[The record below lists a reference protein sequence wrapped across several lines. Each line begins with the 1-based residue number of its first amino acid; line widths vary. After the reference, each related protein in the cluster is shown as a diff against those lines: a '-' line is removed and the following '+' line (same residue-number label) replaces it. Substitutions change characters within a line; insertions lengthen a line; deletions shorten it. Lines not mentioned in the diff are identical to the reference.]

1 MKSKKGISLIVLII
15 TIIVVIILAAV
26 VILTIS
32 KNNPVES
39 AKEAT
44 FKEDVRS
51 FQDELNMY
59 ISNEYTKLQ
68 GMRDSKIS
76 TINIPATYSE
86 MKTYI
91 SSYKE
96 KYDKK
101 LGIEDDKIVY
111 FPKEVTNNEKKWLE
125 DLNISASSN
134 IPFDPVEWD
143 NDATPE
149 DYFLWDND
157 GITII
162 GLNEEKLSRVTKIRI
177 PSKCKVIRSDFYS
190 SSLTEDYRNLIKQM
204 ITIEIPDT
212 VTEIG
217 SYAFYEFNNVEN
229 IVMSKKITK
238 IGEYAFC
245 GCSSLTS
252 ITIPNS
258 VTSIGRSAFASCYS
272 LTSITLPD
280 SVTSI
285 GNEAFKYCDSL
296 TSITI
301 PEGVTS
307 IGDEAFYGC
316 RSLTSITIP
325 NSVTSIGNEAFQWCE
340 NLTSITIPN
349 SVTSIGN
356 EAFQWC
362 EKLTS
367 ITIPNSVTSIGD
379 WTFHQ
384 CNSLTSI
391 NVSDNNKNYC
401 DVDGV
406 LFNKDKTEIIQYP
419 EGKINTNYKIPNS
432 VTSIG
437 ASAFC
442 SCSSLTSITIP
453 NGVTSIGA
461 SAFTWCSSLTNI
473 TIPNSVTSI
482 GFKAFWWCDSLT
494 NITYNGTQSQW
505 NSINKNS
512 DWNDS
517 SKKTITCTDGVIT
530 L

>member
-26 VILTIS
+26 VIITIN

-86 MKTYI
+86 MKNYI

-125 DLNISASSN
+125 DLNISVSSN

-157 GITII
+157 GTTII

-217 SYAFYEFNNVEN
+217 SYAFYEWRNLENV
-229 IVMSKKITK
+229 VMSKKITK
-238 IGEYAFC
+238 IGESAFWNC
-245 GCSSLTS
+245 SSLTSITRPSSVASIGKDAFWNCGGLTSITISDGVTSIGYEAFFGCSSLTS
-252 ITIPNS
+252 ITIP
-258 VTSIGRSAFASCYS
+258 
-272 LTSITLPD
+272 D

-285 GNEAFKYCDSL
+285 GNGAFYGCRSLTSIDVLENNKNYSSVSGILFNKDKTEIITYPNGKINTSYEIPNSVTSIGQSAFWSCSGL

-301 PEGVTS
+301 PEGVTR
-307 IGDEAFYGC
+307 IGEYAF
-316 RSLTSITIP
+316 S
-325 NSVTSIGNEAFQWCE
+325 WC
-340 NLTSITIPN
+340 
-349 SVTSIGN
+349 
-356 EAFQWC
+356 
-362 EKLTS
+362 
-367 ITIPNSVTSIGD
+367 
-379 WTFHQ
+379 
-384 CNSLTSI
+384 I
-391 NVSDNNKNYC
+391 N
-401 DVDGV
+401 
-406 LFNKDKTEIIQYP
+406 
-419 EGKINTNYKIPNS
+419 
-432 VTSIG
+432 
-437 ASAFC
+437 
-442 SCSSLTSITIP
+442 
-453 NGVTSIGA
+453 
-461 SAFTWCSSLTNI
+461 
-473 TIPNSVTSI
+473 
-482 GFKAFWWCDSLT
+482 LT
-494 NITYNGTQSQW
+494 NITYNGTQAQW

-512 DWNDS
+512 NWNSIRDI
-517 SKKTITCTDGVIT
+517 KTITCTDGVIT

>member
-1 MKSKKGISLIVLII
+1 MKGKKGISLIVLII

-26 VILTIS
+26 VIITIN

-44 FKEDVRS
+44 FKEDVRN

-68 GMRDSKIS
+68 GMRDSKIN
-76 TINIPATYSE
+76 TKKIPATYKE
-86 MKTYI
+86 MQTYI

-162 GLNEEKLSRVTKIRI
+162 GLNEEKLSGVTKIRI

-217 SYAFYEFNNVEN
+217 SYAFYEWRNLENV
-229 IVMSKKITK
+229 VMSKKITK
-238 IGEYAFC
+238 IGESAFSR
-245 GCSSLTS
+245 CSSLTS
-252 ITIPNS
+252 ITIPSSVTSIGKDAFWDCSGLTSITMSKGVTNIGERAFCDCSSLTSITIPDS
-258 VTSIGRSAFASCYS
+258 VTSIGRSAFASCFS
-272 LTSITLPD
+272 LTSITIPD

-285 GNEAFKYCDSL
+285 G
-296 TSITI
+296 
-301 PEGVTS
+301 EGNVFWQC
-307 IGDEAFYGC
+307 G
-316 RSLTSITIP
+316 
-325 NSVTSIGNEAFQWCE
+325 
-340 NLTSITIPN
+340 
-349 SVTSIGN
+349 
-356 EAFQWC
+356 
-362 EKLTS
+362 KLT
-367 ITIPNSVTSIGD
+367 
-379 WTFHQ
+379 
-384 CNSLTSI
+384 
-391 NVSDNNKNYC
+391 NV
-401 DVDGV
+401 
-406 LFNKDKTEIIQYP
+406 
-419 EGKINTNYKIPNS
+419 
-432 VTSIG
+432 
-437 ASAFC
+437 
-442 SCSSLTSITIP
+442 
-453 NGVTSIGA
+453 
-461 SAFTWCSSLTNI
+461 
-473 TIPNSVTSI
+473 
-482 GFKAFWWCDSLT
+482 
-494 NITYNGTQSQW
+494 TYNGTKEQW
-505 NSINKNS
+505 SKVGKDSNWNYNSAV
-512 DWNDS
+512 
-517 SKKTITCTDGVIT
+517 KTITCTDGVIT

>member
-15 TIIVVIILAAV
+15 TIIVVIILAAA
-26 VILTIS
+26 VIITIN

-68 GMRDSKIS
+68 GMRDSKIN
-76 TINIPATYSE
+76 TKEIPARYYE
-86 MKTYI
+86 MQNYI

-125 DLNISASSN
+125 DLNISVSSN

-157 GITII
+157 GTTII

-217 SYAFYEFNNVEN
+217 SYAFYEFNNVEKIN
-229 IVMSKKITK
+229 IPNSVTS
-238 IGEYAFC
+238 IGDSAFYR
-245 GCSSLTS
+245 CSSLTS
-252 ITIPNS
+252 ITIPGS
-258 VTSIGRSAFASCYS
+258 VASIGKEAFWDCSG
-272 LTSITLPD
+272 LTSITM
-280 SVTSI
+280 S
-285 GNEAFKYCDSL
+285 K
-296 TSITI
+296 
-301 PEGVTS
+301 GVTN
-307 IGDEAFYGC
+307 IGE
-316 RSLTSITIP
+316 R
-325 NSVTSIGNEAFQWCE
+325 
-340 NLTSITIPN
+340 
-349 SVTSIGN
+349 
-356 EAFQWC
+356 
-362 EKLTS
+362 
-367 ITIPNSVTSIGD
+367 
-379 WTFHQ
+379 
-384 CNSLTSI
+384 
-391 NVSDNNKNYC
+391 
-401 DVDGV
+401 
-406 LFNKDKTEIIQYP
+406 
-419 EGKINTNYKIPNS
+419 
-432 VTSIG
+432 
-437 ASAFC
+437 AFC
-442 SCSSLTSITIP
+442 DCSSLTSITIP
-453 NGVTSIGA
+453 DGVTSIGEG
-461 SAFTWCSSLTNI
+461 AFGDCFSLTSI
-473 TIPNSVTSI
+473 TIPDSVTSI
-482 GFKAFWWCDSLT
+482 GKNEAFWRCRSLT
-494 NITYNGTQSQW
+494 NVTYNGTKEQW
-505 NSINKNS
+505 NKIGKDSNWNYNS
-512 DWNDS
+512 AI
-517 SKKTITCTDGVIT
+517 KTITCTDGVIM

>member
-1 MKSKKGISLIVLII
+1 MKGKKGISLIVLII
-15 TIIVVIILAAV
+15 TIIVVIILAAA
-26 VILTIS
+26 VIITIN

-44 FKEDVRS
+44 FKEDVRN

-76 TINIPATYSE
+76 TKEIPATYKE
-86 MKTYI
+86 MQTYI

-162 GLNEEKLSRVTKIRI
+162 GLNEEKLSGVTKIRI

-212 VTEIG
+212 VTENG
-217 SYAFYEFNNVEN
+217 SYAFYEWRNLENV
-229 IVMSKKITK
+229 VMSKKITK
-238 IGEYAFC
+238 IGESAFSR
-245 GCSSLTS
+245 CSSLTS
-252 ITIPNS
+252 ITIPSSVTSIGKDAFWDCSGLTSITMSKGVTNIGERAFCDCSSLTSITIPDS
-258 VTSIGRSAFASCYS
+258 VTSIGRSAFASCFS
-272 LTSITLPD
+272 LTSITIPD

-285 GNEAFKYCDSL
+285 G
-296 TSITI
+296 
-301 PEGVTS
+301 EGNVFWQC
-307 IGDEAFYGC
+307 G
-316 RSLTSITIP
+316 
-325 NSVTSIGNEAFQWCE
+325 
-340 NLTSITIPN
+340 
-349 SVTSIGN
+349 
-356 EAFQWC
+356 
-362 EKLTS
+362 KLT
-367 ITIPNSVTSIGD
+367 
-379 WTFHQ
+379 
-384 CNSLTSI
+384 
-391 NVSDNNKNYC
+391 NV
-401 DVDGV
+401 
-406 LFNKDKTEIIQYP
+406 
-419 EGKINTNYKIPNS
+419 
-432 VTSIG
+432 
-437 ASAFC
+437 
-442 SCSSLTSITIP
+442 
-453 NGVTSIGA
+453 
-461 SAFTWCSSLTNI
+461 
-473 TIPNSVTSI
+473 
-482 GFKAFWWCDSLT
+482 
-494 NITYNGTQSQW
+494 TYNGTKEQW
-505 NSINKNS
+505 SKVGKDSNWNYNSAV
-512 DWNDS
+512 
-517 SKKTITCTDGVIT
+517 KTITCTDGVIT

>member
-26 VILTIS
+26 VIITIN

-44 FKEDVRS
+44 FKEDVRN

-76 TINIPATYSE
+76 TKEIPATYKE
-86 MKTYI
+86 MQTYI

-125 DLNISASSN
+125 DLNIPASSN

-157 GITII
+157 GTTII

-204 ITIEIPDT
+204 ITVEIPDT

-217 SYAFYEFNNVEN
+217 DFAFFEWHNLENV
-229 IVMSKKITK
+229 VMSKKITK

-245 GCSSLTS
+245 DCYSLTS
-252 ITIPNS
+252 ITIP
-258 VTSIGRSAFASCYS
+258 
-272 LTSITLPD
+272 D
-280 SVTSI
+280 SVISI
-285 GNEAFKYCDSL
+285 GNYAFNY
-296 TSITI
+296 
-301 PEGVTS
+301 
-307 IGDEAFYGC
+307 C
-316 RSLTSITIP
+316 RSLKGITIP
-325 NSVTSIGNEAFQWCE
+325 NSVTSIGNEAFQWCK

-349 SVTSIGN
+349 SVTSIGYM
-356 EAFQWC
+356 AFDC
-362 EKLTS
+362 CS
-367 ITIPNSVTSIGD
+367 
-379 WTFHQ
+379 
-384 CNSLTSI
+384 SLTSI
-391 NVSDNNKNYC
+391 NVSDNNENYC

-437 ASAFC
+437 NLAFEG
-442 SCSSLTSITIP
+442 CSSLTSITIP

-461 SAFTWCSSLTNI
+461 SAFSSCRSLTSI

-482 GFKAFWWCDSLT
+482 GYKAFWWCGSLT

-512 DWNDS
+512 NWNDS

>member
-26 VILTIS
+26 VIITIN

-86 MKTYI
+86 MKNYI

-125 DLNISASSN
+125 DLNISVSSN

-157 GITII
+157 GTTII

-217 SYAFYEFNNVEN
+217 SYAFYEWRNLENV
-229 IVMSKKITK
+229 VMSKKITK
-238 IGEYAFC
+238 IGESAFWNC
-245 GCSSLTS
+245 SSLTSITIPSSVASIGKDAFWNCGGLTSITISDGVTSIGYEAFFGCSSLTS
-252 ITIPNS
+252 ITIP
-258 VTSIGRSAFASCYS
+258 
-272 LTSITLPD
+272 D

-285 GNEAFKYCDSL
+285 GNGAFYGCRSLTSIDVLENNKNYSSVSGILFNKDKTEIITYPNGKINTSYEIPNSVTSIGQSAFWSCRGL

-301 PEGVTS
+301 PEGVTR
-307 IGDEAFYGC
+307 IGEYAF
-316 RSLTSITIP
+316 S
-325 NSVTSIGNEAFQWCE
+325 WC
-340 NLTSITIPN
+340 
-349 SVTSIGN
+349 
-356 EAFQWC
+356 
-362 EKLTS
+362 
-367 ITIPNSVTSIGD
+367 
-379 WTFHQ
+379 
-384 CNSLTSI
+384 I
-391 NVSDNNKNYC
+391 N
-401 DVDGV
+401 
-406 LFNKDKTEIIQYP
+406 
-419 EGKINTNYKIPNS
+419 
-432 VTSIG
+432 
-437 ASAFC
+437 
-442 SCSSLTSITIP
+442 
-453 NGVTSIGA
+453 
-461 SAFTWCSSLTNI
+461 
-473 TIPNSVTSI
+473 
-482 GFKAFWWCDSLT
+482 LT
-494 NITYNGTQSQW
+494 NITYNGTQAQW

-512 DWNDS
+512 NWNSIRDI
-517 SKKTITCTDGVIT
+517 KTITCTDGVIT

>member
-15 TIIVVIILAAV
+15 TIIVVIILAAA
-26 VILTIS
+26 VIITIN

-76 TINIPATYSE
+76 TKEIPATYKE
-86 MKTYI
+86 MQTYI

-111 FPKEVTNNEKKWLE
+111 FPKEVTKNEKKWLE
-125 DLNISASSN
+125 DLNISVSSN

-157 GITII
+157 GTTII
-162 GLNEEKLSRVTKIRI
+162 GLNEEKLSGVTKIRI
-177 PSKCKVIRSDFYS
+177 PSKCKVIRSEFYS
-190 SSLTEDYRNLIKQM
+190 SSLTEDYRNLIYQM

-217 SYAFYEFNNVEN
+217 DFAFLEWRNLENV
-229 IVMSKKITK
+229 VMSKKITK

-245 GCSSLTS
+245 GCYSLTS
-252 ITIPNS
+252 IIIPNS

-272 LTSITLPD
+272 LTSITIPNI
-280 SVTSI
+280 VTNI
-285 GNEAFKYCDSL
+285 GDGAFHNCSSL

-301 PEGVTS
+301 PNSVTS

-316 RSLTSITIP
+316 ESLTSITIP
-325 NSVTSIGNEAFQWCE
+325 NSVTSIGNKAFQWCE

-362 EKLTS
+362 KNLTS
-367 ITIPNSVTSIGD
+367 ITIPNSVTSIGYSA
-379 WTFHQ
+379 FY
-384 CNSLTSI
+384 CCSSLTSI
-391 NVSDNNKNYC
+391 NVSENNENYC

-437 ASAFC
+437 NEAFC

-461 SAFTWCSSLTNI
+461 NAFLYCRGLTSI

-482 GFKAFWWCDSLT
+482 GYKAFCWCDSLT

-512 DWNDS
+512 NWNDS

>member
-1 MKSKKGISLIVLII
+1 MKRKKGISLIVLII
-15 TIIVVIILAAV
+15 TIIVVIILAAA
-26 VILTIS
+26 VIITIN

-86 MKTYI
+86 MKNYI

-125 DLNISASSN
+125 DLNISVSSN

-157 GITII
+157 GTTII

-217 SYAFYEFNNVEN
+217 SYAFYEWRNLENV
-229 IVMSKKITK
+229 VMSKKITK
-238 IGEYAFC
+238 IGESAFWNC
-245 GCSSLTS
+245 SSLTSITIPSSVASIGKDAFWNCGGLTSITISDGVTSIGYEAFFGCSSLTS
-252 ITIPNS
+252 ITIP
-258 VTSIGRSAFASCYS
+258 
-272 LTSITLPD
+272 D

-285 GNEAFKYCDSL
+285 GNGAFYGCRSLTSIDVLENNKNYSSVSGILFNKDKTEIITYPNGKINTSYEIPNSVTSIGQSAFWSCSGL

-301 PEGVTS
+301 PEGVTR
-307 IGDEAFYGC
+307 IGEYAF
-316 RSLTSITIP
+316 S
-325 NSVTSIGNEAFQWCE
+325 WC
-340 NLTSITIPN
+340 
-349 SVTSIGN
+349 
-356 EAFQWC
+356 
-362 EKLTS
+362 
-367 ITIPNSVTSIGD
+367 
-379 WTFHQ
+379 
-384 CNSLTSI
+384 I
-391 NVSDNNKNYC
+391 N
-401 DVDGV
+401 
-406 LFNKDKTEIIQYP
+406 
-419 EGKINTNYKIPNS
+419 
-432 VTSIG
+432 
-437 ASAFC
+437 
-442 SCSSLTSITIP
+442 
-453 NGVTSIGA
+453 
-461 SAFTWCSSLTNI
+461 
-473 TIPNSVTSI
+473 
-482 GFKAFWWCDSLT
+482 LT
-494 NITYNGTQSQW
+494 NITYNGTQAQW

-512 DWNDS
+512 NWNSIRDI
-517 SKKTITCTDGVIT
+517 KTITCTDGVIT

>member
-1 MKSKKGISLIVLII
+1 MKGKKGISLIVLII
-15 TIIVVIILAAV
+15 TIIVVIILAAA
-26 VILTIS
+26 VIITIN

-44 FKEDVRS
+44 FKEDVRN

-76 TINIPATYSE
+76 TKEIPATYKE
-86 MKTYI
+86 MQTYI

-162 GLNEEKLSRVTKIRI
+162 GLNEEKLSGVTKIRI

-217 SYAFYEFNNVEN
+217 SYAFYEWRNLENV
-229 IVMSKKITK
+229 VMSKKITK
-238 IGEYAFC
+238 IGESAFSR
-245 GCSSLTS
+245 CSSLTS
-252 ITIPNS
+252 ITIPSS
-258 VTSIGRSAFASCYS
+258 VTSIGKDAFWDCSG
-272 LTSITLPD
+272 LTSITM
-280 SVTSI
+280 S
-285 GNEAFKYCDSL
+285 K
-296 TSITI
+296 
-301 PEGVTS
+301 GVTN
-307 IGDEAFYGC
+307 IGE
-316 RSLTSITIP
+316 R
-325 NSVTSIGNEAFQWCE
+325 
-340 NLTSITIPN
+340 
-349 SVTSIGN
+349 
-356 EAFQWC
+356 
-362 EKLTS
+362 
-367 ITIPNSVTSIGD
+367 
-379 WTFHQ
+379 
-384 CNSLTSI
+384 
-391 NVSDNNKNYC
+391 
-401 DVDGV
+401 
-406 LFNKDKTEIIQYP
+406 
-419 EGKINTNYKIPNS
+419 
-432 VTSIG
+432 
-437 ASAFC
+437 AFC
-442 SCSSLTSITIP
+442 DCSSLTSITIP
-453 NGVTSIGA
+453 D
-461 SAFTWCSSLTNI
+461 
-473 TIPNSVTSI
+473 SVTSI
-482 GFKAFWWCDSLT
+482 GEGNVFWQCGKLT
-494 NITYNGTQSQW
+494 NVTYNGTKEQW
-505 NSINKNS
+505 SKVGKDSNWNYNSAV
-512 DWNDS
+512 
-517 SKKTITCTDGVIT
+517 KTITCTDGVIT

>member
-26 VILTIS
+26 VIITIN

-86 MKTYI
+86 MKNYI

-125 DLNISASSN
+125 DLNISVSSN

-157 GITII
+157 GTTII

-217 SYAFYEFNNVEN
+217 SYAFYEWRNLENV
-229 IVMSKKITK
+229 VMSKKITK
-238 IGEYAFC
+238 IGESAFWNC
-245 GCSSLTS
+245 SSLTSITIPSSVASIGKDAFWNCGGLTSITISDGVTSIGYEAFFGCSSLTS
-252 ITIPNS
+252 ITIP
-258 VTSIGRSAFASCYS
+258 
-272 LTSITLPD
+272 D

-285 GNEAFKYCDSL
+285 GNGAFYGCRSLTSIDVLENNKNYSSVSGILFNKDKTEIITYPNGKINTSYEIPNSVTSIGQSAFWSCSGL

-301 PEGVTS
+301 PEGVTR
-307 IGDEAFYGC
+307 IGEYAF
-316 RSLTSITIP
+316 S
-325 NSVTSIGNEAFQWCE
+325 WC
-340 NLTSITIPN
+340 
-349 SVTSIGN
+349 
-356 EAFQWC
+356 
-362 EKLTS
+362 
-367 ITIPNSVTSIGD
+367 
-379 WTFHQ
+379 
-384 CNSLTSI
+384 I
-391 NVSDNNKNYC
+391 N
-401 DVDGV
+401 
-406 LFNKDKTEIIQYP
+406 
-419 EGKINTNYKIPNS
+419 
-432 VTSIG
+432 
-437 ASAFC
+437 
-442 SCSSLTSITIP
+442 
-453 NGVTSIGA
+453 
-461 SAFTWCSSLTNI
+461 
-473 TIPNSVTSI
+473 
-482 GFKAFWWCDSLT
+482 LT
-494 NITYNGTQSQW
+494 NITYNGTQAQW

-512 DWNDS
+512 NWNSIRDI
-517 SKKTITCTDGVIT
+517 KTITCTDGVIT

>member
-26 VILTIS
+26 VIITIN

-76 TINIPATYSE
+76 TKEIPARYYE
-86 MKTYI
+86 MKNYI

-125 DLNISASSN
+125 DLNISVSSN

-143 NDATPE
+143 NKPATPE
-149 DYFLWDND
+149 DCFLWDND
-157 GITII
+157 GTTII
-162 GLNEEKLSRVTKIRI
+162 GLNEEKLSGVTKIRI
-177 PSKCKVIRSDFYS
+177 PSKCKAIRSDFYN

-217 SYAFYEFNNVEN
+217 SYAFYEFNNVE
-229 IVMSKKITK
+229 KIN
-238 IGEYAFC
+238 
-245 GCSSLTS
+245 
-252 ITIPNS
+252 IPNS
-258 VTSIGRSAFASCYS
+258 VTSIGESAFARCFN
-272 LTSITLPD
+272 LASITIPG
-280 SVTSI
+280 SVASI
-285 GNEAFKYCDSL
+285 GKDAFWDCSGL

-301 PEGVTS
+301 SKGVTN
-307 IGDEAFYGC
+307 IGERAFCDC

-325 NSVTSIGNEAFQWCE
+325 DSVTNIGR
-340 NLTSITIPN
+340 
-349 SVTSIGN
+349 
-356 EAFQWC
+356 
-362 EKLTS
+362 
-367 ITIPNSVTSIGD
+367 
-379 WTFHQ
+379 
-384 CNSLTSI
+384 
-391 NVSDNNKNYC
+391 
-401 DVDGV
+401 
-406 LFNKDKTEIIQYP
+406 
-419 EGKINTNYKIPNS
+419 
-432 VTSIG
+432 
-437 ASAFC
+437 SAFA
-442 SCSSLTSITIP
+442 SCFSLTSITIP
-453 NGVTSIGA
+453 D
-461 SAFTWCSSLTNI
+461 
-473 TIPNSVTSI
+473 SVTSI
-482 GFKAFWWCDSLT
+482 GEGNVFWQCGKLT
-494 NITYNGTQSQW
+494 NVTYNGTKEQW
-505 NSINKNS
+505 SKVGKDSNWNYNSAI
-512 DWNDS
+512 
-517 SKKTITCTDGVIT
+517 KTITCTDGVIM

>member
-1 MKSKKGISLIVLII
+1 MKKEQRLGKKENFTKLTHKKGISLIVLII

-26 VILTIS
+26 VILTIN

-76 TINIPATYSE
+76 TKEIPATYKE
-86 MKTYI
+86 MQTYI

-111 FPKEVTNNEKKWLE
+111 FPKEVTKNEKKWLE
-125 DLNISASSN
+125 DLNISVSSN

-157 GITII
+157 GTTII

-217 SYAFYEFNNVEN
+217 SYAFYEFNNVEKIN
-229 IVMSKKITK
+229 IPNSVTS
-238 IGEYAFC
+238 IGDSAFYR
-245 GCSSLTS
+245 CSSLTS
-252 ITIPNS
+252 ITIPGS
-258 VTSIGRSAFASCYS
+258 VASIGKEAFWDCSG
-272 LTSITLPD
+272 LTSITM
-280 SVTSI
+280 S
-285 GNEAFKYCDSL
+285 K
-296 TSITI
+296 
-301 PEGVTS
+301 GVTN
-307 IGDEAFYGC
+307 IGE
-316 RSLTSITIP
+316 R
-325 NSVTSIGNEAFQWCE
+325 
-340 NLTSITIPN
+340 
-349 SVTSIGN
+349 
-356 EAFQWC
+356 
-362 EKLTS
+362 
-367 ITIPNSVTSIGD
+367 
-379 WTFHQ
+379 
-384 CNSLTSI
+384 
-391 NVSDNNKNYC
+391 
-401 DVDGV
+401 
-406 LFNKDKTEIIQYP
+406 
-419 EGKINTNYKIPNS
+419 
-432 VTSIG
+432 
-437 ASAFC
+437 AFC
-442 SCSSLTSITIP
+442 DCSSLTSITIP
-453 NGVTSIGA
+453 DGVTSIGEG
-461 SAFTWCSSLTNI
+461 AFGDCFSLTSI
-473 TIPNSVTSI
+473 TIPDSVTSI
-482 GFKAFWWCDSLT
+482 GKNEAFWRCRSLT
-494 NITYNGTQSQW
+494 NVTYNGTKEQW
-505 NSINKNS
+505 NKIGK
-512 DWNDS
+512 DS
-517 SKKTITCTDGVIT
+517 SWEINCQIKTITCTDGVIT

>member
-1 MKSKKGISLIVLII
+1 MKGKKGISLIVLII
-15 TIIVVIILAAV
+15 TIIVVIILAAA
-26 VILTIS
+26 VIITIN

-76 TINIPATYSE
+76 TKEIPATYKE
-86 MKTYI
+86 MQTYI

-162 GLNEEKLSRVTKIRI
+162 GLNEEKLSGVTKIRI

-217 SYAFYEFNNVEN
+217 SYAFYEWRNLENV
-229 IVMSKKITK
+229 VMSKKITK
-238 IGEYAFC
+238 IGESAFSR
-245 GCSSLTS
+245 CSSLTS

-258 VTSIGRSAFASCYS
+258 VTSIGKDAFWDCSG
-272 LTSITLPD
+272 LTSITM
-280 SVTSI
+280 S
-285 GNEAFKYCDSL
+285 K
-296 TSITI
+296 
-301 PEGVTS
+301 GVTN
-307 IGDEAFYGC
+307 IGE
-316 RSLTSITIP
+316 R
-325 NSVTSIGNEAFQWCE
+325 
-340 NLTSITIPN
+340 
-349 SVTSIGN
+349 
-356 EAFQWC
+356 
-362 EKLTS
+362 
-367 ITIPNSVTSIGD
+367 
-379 WTFHQ
+379 
-384 CNSLTSI
+384 
-391 NVSDNNKNYC
+391 
-401 DVDGV
+401 
-406 LFNKDKTEIIQYP
+406 
-419 EGKINTNYKIPNS
+419 
-432 VTSIG
+432 
-437 ASAFC
+437 AFC
-442 SCSSLTSITIP
+442 DCSSLTSITIP
-453 NGVTSIGA
+453 D
-461 SAFTWCSSLTNI
+461 
-473 TIPNSVTSI
+473 SVTSI
-482 GFKAFWWCDSLT
+482 GRSAFASCFSLT
-494 NITYNGTQSQW
+494 SITIPDSVTSIGEGNVFWQCGKLTNVTYNGTKEQW
-505 NSINKNS
+505 SKVGKDSNWNYNSAV
-512 DWNDS
+512 
-517 SKKTITCTDGVIT
+517 KTITCTDGVIT

>member
-26 VILTIS
+26 VIITIN

-44 FKEDVRS
+44 FKEDVRN

-68 GMRDSKIS
+68 GMRDSKIN
-76 TINIPATYSE
+76 TINIPATYKE
-86 MKTYI
+86 MQTYI

-125 DLNISASSN
+125 DLNIPASSN

-143 NDATPE
+143 NDATHE
-149 DYFLWDND
+149 DCFLWDND

-162 GLNEEKLSRVTKIRI
+162 GLNEEKLSGVTKIRI

-307 IGDEAFYGC
+307 IGNGVFYGC
-316 RSLTSITIP
+316 RS
-325 NSVTSIGNEAFQWCE
+325 
-340 NLTSITIPN
+340 LTSITIPN

-367 ITIPNSVTSIGD
+367 ITIPNSVTSIGYSA
-379 WTFHQ
+379 FY
-384 CNSLTSI
+384 CSSLTSI

-419 EGKINTNYKIPNS
+419 KGKINTNYKIPNG

-437 ASAFC
+437 NEAFYGC
-442 SCSSLTSITIP
+442 RSLTSITIP

-461 SAFTWCSSLTNI
+461 SAFSSCSSLTSI

>member
-26 VILTIS
+26 VIITIN

-86 MKTYI
+86 MKNYI

-125 DLNISASSN
+125 DLNISVSSN

-157 GITII
+157 GTTII

-177 PSKCKVIRSDFYS
+177 PSKCKVIRSDFYN

-217 SYAFYEFNNVEN
+217 SYAFYEFNNVEKIN
-229 IVMSKKITK
+229 IPNSVTS
-238 IGEYAFC
+238 IGDSAFYR
-245 GCSSLTS
+245 CSSLTS
-252 ITIPNS
+252 ITIPGS
-258 VTSIGRSAFASCYS
+258 VASIGKEAFWDCSG
-272 LTSITLPD
+272 LTSITM
-280 SVTSI
+280 S
-285 GNEAFKYCDSL
+285 K
-296 TSITI
+296 
-301 PEGVTS
+301 GVTN
-307 IGDEAFYGC
+307 IGE
-316 RSLTSITIP
+316 R
-325 NSVTSIGNEAFQWCE
+325 
-340 NLTSITIPN
+340 
-349 SVTSIGN
+349 
-356 EAFQWC
+356 
-362 EKLTS
+362 
-367 ITIPNSVTSIGD
+367 
-379 WTFHQ
+379 
-384 CNSLTSI
+384 
-391 NVSDNNKNYC
+391 
-401 DVDGV
+401 
-406 LFNKDKTEIIQYP
+406 
-419 EGKINTNYKIPNS
+419 
-432 VTSIG
+432 
-437 ASAFC
+437 AFC
-442 SCSSLTSITIP
+442 DCSSLTSITIP
-453 NGVTSIGA
+453 DGVTSIGEG
-461 SAFTWCSSLTNI
+461 AFGDCFSLTSI
-473 TIPNSVTSI
+473 TIPDSVTSI
-482 GFKAFWWCDSLT
+482 GKNEAFWRCRSLT
-494 NITYNGTQSQW
+494 NVTYNGTKEQW
-505 NSINKNS
+505 NKIGKDSNWNYNS
-512 DWNDS
+512 AI
-517 SKKTITCTDGVIT
+517 KTITCTDGVIM

>member
-1 MKSKKGISLIVLII
+1 MKGKKGISLIVLII

-26 VILTIS
+26 VILTIT

-68 GMRDSKIS
+68 GMRDSKIN
-76 TINIPATYSE
+76 TTNIPATYKE
-86 MKTYI
+86 MQTYI

-125 DLNISASSN
+125 DLNISVSSK

-143 NDATPE
+143 NTATLE
-149 DYFLWDND
+149 DCFLWDND

-162 GLNEEKLSRVTKIRI
+162 GLNEEKLSVVTKIRI

-217 SYAFYEFNNVEN
+217 SYAFYEWRNLENV
-229 IVMSKKITK
+229 VMSKKITK
-238 IGEYAFC
+238 IGDSAFENCRSLTSITIPGSVTSIGERAFLDCSSLTSITIPGSVTSIGSHAFLGCGSLTSITISKGVTNIGEYAFG

-252 ITIPNS
+252 ITIP
-258 VTSIGRSAFASCYS
+258 
-272 LTSITLPD
+272 D

-285 GNEAFKYCDSL
+285 GECPF
-296 TSITI
+296 
-301 PEGVTS
+301 
-307 IGDEAFYGC
+307 
-316 RSLTSITIP
+316 
-325 NSVTSIGNEAFQWCE
+325 W
-340 NLTSITIPN
+340 
-349 SVTSIGN
+349 
-356 EAFQWC
+356 
-362 EKLTS
+362 
-367 ITIPNSVTSIGD
+367 
-379 WTFHQ
+379 Q
-384 CNSLTSI
+384 C
-391 NVSDNNKNYC
+391 YR
-401 DVDGV
+401 
-406 LFNKDKTEIIQYP
+406 
-419 EGKINTNYKIPNS
+419 
-432 VTSIG
+432 
-437 ASAFC
+437 
-442 SCSSLTSITIP
+442 
-453 NGVTSIGA
+453 
-461 SAFTWCSSLTNI
+461 LTN
-473 TIPNSVTSI
+473 V
-482 GFKAFWWCDSLT
+482 
-494 NITYNGTQSQW
+494 TYNGTKEQW
-505 NSINKNS
+505 SKVGKDSNWNYNSAV
-512 DWNDS
+512 
-517 SKKTITCTDGVIT
+517 KKITCTDGVIT

>member
-26 VILTIS
+26 VIITIN

-44 FKEDVRS
+44 FKEDVRN

-76 TINIPATYSE
+76 TKEIPATYKE
-86 MKTYI
+86 MQTYI

-125 DLNISASSN
+125 DLNISVSSN

-157 GITII
+157 GTTII
-162 GLNEEKLSRVTKIRI
+162 GLNEEKLSGVTKIRI
-177 PSKCKVIRSDFYS
+177 PSKCKVIRSDFHS

-204 ITIEIPDT
+204 VTVEIPDT

-217 SYAFYEFNNVEN
+217 EYAFYEWKNLENVTMSSN
-229 IVMSKKITK
+229 ITS
-238 IGEYAFC
+238 IGEGAFC
-245 GCSSLTS
+245 ACSNLTNITIPEGVTSIGDFAFSNCDSLTS

-258 VTSIGRSAFASCYS
+258 VTSIRSFTFA
-272 LTSITLPD
+272 
-280 SVTSI
+280 
-285 GNEAFKYCDSL
+285 YCISL

-301 PEGVTS
+301 PE
-307 IGDEAFYGC
+307 
-316 RSLTSITIP
+316 
-325 NSVTSIGNEAFQWCE
+325 SVTSIGKCA
-340 NLTSITIPN
+340 LS
-349 SVTSIGN
+349 
-356 EAFQWC
+356 
-362 EKLTS
+362 
-367 ITIPNSVTSIGD
+367 
-379 WTFHQ
+379 
-384 CNSLTSI
+384 
-391 NVSDNNKNYC
+391 
-401 DVDGV
+401 
-406 LFNKDKTEIIQYP
+406 
-419 EGKINTNYKIPNS
+419 
-432 VTSIG
+432 
-437 ASAFC
+437 
-442 SCSSLTSITIP
+442 SCI
-453 NGVTSIGA
+453 
-461 SAFTWCSSLTNI
+461 
-473 TIPNSVTSI
+473 
-482 GFKAFWWCDSLT
+482 SLT
-494 NITYNGTQSQW
+494 NITYNGTKEQW
-505 NSINKNS
+505 NKIGK
-512 DWNDS
+512 DS
-517 SKKTITCTDGVIT
+517 SWEINCQIKTITCTDGVIT

>member
-1 MKSKKGISLIVLII
+1 MKGKKGISLIVLII
-15 TIIVVIILAAV
+15 TIIVVIILAAA
-26 VILTIS
+26 VIITIN

-76 TINIPATYSE
+76 TKEIPATYKE
-86 MKTYI
+86 MQTYI

-162 GLNEEKLSRVTKIRI
+162 GLNEEKLSGVTKIRI

-217 SYAFYEFNNVEN
+217 SYAFYEWRNLENV
-229 IVMSKKITK
+229 VMSKKITK
-238 IGEYAFC
+238 IGESAFSR
-245 GCSSLTS
+245 CSSLTS
-252 ITIPNS
+252 ITIPSSVTSIGKDAFWDCSGLTSITMSKGVTNIGERAFCDCSSLTSITIPDS
-258 VTSIGRSAFASCYS
+258 VTSIGRSAFASCFS
-272 LTSITLPD
+272 LTSITIPD

-285 GNEAFKYCDSL
+285 G
-296 TSITI
+296 
-301 PEGVTS
+301 EGNVFWQC
-307 IGDEAFYGC
+307 G
-316 RSLTSITIP
+316 
-325 NSVTSIGNEAFQWCE
+325 
-340 NLTSITIPN
+340 
-349 SVTSIGN
+349 
-356 EAFQWC
+356 
-362 EKLTS
+362 KLT
-367 ITIPNSVTSIGD
+367 
-379 WTFHQ
+379 
-384 CNSLTSI
+384 
-391 NVSDNNKNYC
+391 NV
-401 DVDGV
+401 
-406 LFNKDKTEIIQYP
+406 
-419 EGKINTNYKIPNS
+419 
-432 VTSIG
+432 
-437 ASAFC
+437 
-442 SCSSLTSITIP
+442 
-453 NGVTSIGA
+453 
-461 SAFTWCSSLTNI
+461 
-473 TIPNSVTSI
+473 
-482 GFKAFWWCDSLT
+482 
-494 NITYNGTQSQW
+494 TYNGTKEQW
-505 NSINKNS
+505 SKVGKDSNWNYNSAV
-512 DWNDS
+512 
-517 SKKTITCTDGVIT
+517 KTITCTDGVIT

>member
-26 VILTIS
+26 VIITIN

-51 FQDELNMY
+51 FQDELDMY

-76 TINIPATYSE
+76 TKKIPARYDE
-86 MKTYI
+86 MKNYI

-125 DLNISASSN
+125 DLNISVSSN

-157 GITII
+157 GTTII
-162 GLNEEKLSRVTKIRI
+162 GLNEEKLSGVTKIRI
-177 PSKCKVIRSDFYS
+177 PSKCKVIRSDFYN
-190 SSLTEDYRNLIKQM
+190 SSLTEDYRNLIYQM

-217 SYAFYEFNNVEN
+217 DFAFLEWRNLENV
-229 IVMSKKITK
+229 VMSKKITK

-245 GCSSLTS
+245 GCYSLAS

-272 LTSITLPD
+272 LTSITIPNI
-280 SVTSI
+280 VTNI
-285 GNEAFKYCDSL
+285 GDGAFYNCRSL

-301 PEGVTS
+301 PNSVTS
-307 IGDEAFYGC
+307 IGQEAFYGC
-316 RSLTSITIP
+316 ESLTSITIP

-362 EKLTS
+362 KNLTS
-367 ITIPNSVTSIGD
+367 ITIPNSVTSIGYSA
-379 WTFHQ
+379 FY
-384 CNSLTSI
+384 CCSSLTSI
-391 NVSDNNKNYC
+391 NVSENNKNYSS
-401 DVDGV
+401 VDGV

-437 ASAFC
+437 NEAFC

-461 SAFTWCSSLTNI
+461 NAFLYCRGLTSI

-482 GFKAFWWCDSLT
+482 GYKAFWWCDSLT

-512 DWNDS
+512 NWNDS

>member
-1 MKSKKGISLIVLII
+1 MKGKKGISLIVLII
-15 TIIVVIILAAV
+15 TIIVVIILAAA
-26 VILTIS
+26 VIITIN
-32 KNNPVES
+32 KNNPIES

-68 GMRDSKIS
+68 GMRDSKIN
-76 TINIPATYSE
+76 TINIPATYKE
-86 MKTYI
+86 MKNYI
-91 SSYKE
+91 PSYKE

-157 GITII
+157 GTTII

-272 LTSITLPD
+272 LTSITLLD

-307 IGDEAFYGC
+307 IGNGVFYGC
-316 RSLTSITIP
+316 RS
-325 NSVTSIGNEAFQWCE
+325 
-340 NLTSITIPN
+340 LTSITIPN

-367 ITIPNSVTSIGD
+367 ITIPNSVTSIGYSA
-379 WTFHQ
+379 FY
-384 CNSLTSI
+384 CSSLTSI

-419 EGKINTNYKIPNS
+419 KGKINTNYKIPNG

-437 ASAFC
+437 NEAFYGC
-442 SCSSLTSITIP
+442 RSLTSITIP

-461 SAFTWCSSLTNI
+461 SAFSSCSSLTSI

>member
-15 TIIVVIILAAV
+15 TIIVVIILATAV
-26 VILTIS
+26 IITIN

-68 GMRDSKIS
+68 GMRDSKIN
-76 TINIPATYSE
+76 TINIPATYKE
-86 MKTYI
+86 MQTYI
-91 SSYKE
+91 PSYKE

-157 GITII
+157 GTTII

-307 IGDEAFYGC
+307 IGNGVFYGC
-316 RSLTSITIP
+316 RS
-325 NSVTSIGNEAFQWCE
+325 
-340 NLTSITIPN
+340 LTSITIPN

-367 ITIPNSVTSIGD
+367 ITIPNSVTSIGYSA
-379 WTFHQ
+379 FY
-384 CNSLTSI
+384 CSSLTSI

-419 EGKINTNYKIPNS
+419 KGKINTNYKIPNG

-437 ASAFC
+437 NEAFYGC
-442 SCSSLTSITIP
+442 RSLTSITIP

-461 SAFTWCSSLTNI
+461 SAFSSCSSLTSI